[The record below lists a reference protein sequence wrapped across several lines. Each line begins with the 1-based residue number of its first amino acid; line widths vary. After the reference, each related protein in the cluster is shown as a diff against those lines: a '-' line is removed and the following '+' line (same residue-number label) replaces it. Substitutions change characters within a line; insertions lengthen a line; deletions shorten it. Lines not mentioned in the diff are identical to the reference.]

1 MTSLLKCETIMMPVS
16 LFAFSHHC
24 PTPKV
29 YLLMTDDLYNFAD
42 TLFWSSCK
50 SRHSSQATDFC
61 RAPSKSACDFQPKAR
76 SFSSPL
82 LLPLRTFS
90 MYFPELGRNLQETL
104 SAPLPSVASV
114 GYRRHHTYLY
124 PLKVPPTA
132 MNKLPSFACGCLH
145 ISRSSVGVQASQQIR
160 QYSGF
165 LP

>member
-1 MTSLLKCETIMMPVS
+1 MISLLKCETIVIPLS
-16 LFAFSHHC
+16 LFAFSPLC

-29 YLLMTDDLYNFAD
+29 YLLMIDHLYNFAD

-61 RAPSKSACDFQPKAR
+61 RAPSKSACDFHPKAR

-90 MYFPELGRNLQETL
+90 IYFPELGRNLQETL
-104 SAPLPSVASV
+104 SAPLSSL
-114 GYRRHHTYLY
+114 GYSRHHTYLY

-132 MNKLPSFACGCLH
+132 TNKLPSFACGCLH

-165 LP
+165 LF